1 MVRPVTPMS
10 ERPSTPPAL
19 HLVSGDPPRPRRRT
33 IAVLLDY
40 MNFFGGGYEA
50 DLRRALDER
59 ARLSDADVLFVFG
72 RALEEPRLGSVAH
85 NVVFDLLDGGAVDGV
100 IVVSTLLSGHT
111 GPEGVAEFL
120 STRYRGLPRV
130 SLGIA
135 VPGVP
140 SVVVDNRFGMRA
152 LIEHLIVDHQC
163 RRIAFL
169 GGTLHNPEAEARLS
183 VYRETL
189 EAHGLPF
196 DPALVEPGLFQKRS
210 AIGATRAI
218 LGRVRPDAV
227 VAANDAMALGAIE
240 ALRRHGFRVPY
251 DVPVTGFDDLSVARL
266 ANPPLTTV
274 AQPFDDMA
282 ELAIDLL
289 LEQLD
294 GRPVAAVTHLSTVLT
309 LRQSCGCG
317 VRLSKGAETAPPIAT
332 REAALEDLTRRR
344 GELEPLLVACLGRE
358 RPASAPSAAAL
369 LDALG
374 AELGGETEA
383 FSRTVEAQLERCG
396 DDNESYRGLQ
406 NAISALRGELRRNE
420 TRELSDVWYDA
431 LSLVALANTTAQMQ
445 HRLAVDES
453 YLRLLNASQAFS
465 VAFDA
470 ASLRRMLVK
479 GLPAAGVRTA
489 VVARATNGALDELEP
504 LVCLHEGQPVPVD
517 SARYPG
523 RRLFP
528 PGDHWSDQ
536 RRSYLVFPLAFE
548 SQKLGLA
555 IFDMSEGSSGQHMLR
570 DQLSAALKSIELH
583 EAVLLT
589 TTQHE
594 RSLQER
600 LAAAK
605 RMQSLSVLA
614 GGVAHDLNN
623 ALGPLVGLPDIIQRE
638 LSTLMTPAT
647 RDVRADLES
656 IKAAALRASQTIK
669 DLLTLGRQGH
679 TRKDPLSLNQ
689 VVSSCVHG
697 ELQQQRADGRRVQIE
712 LDLCPEQVVVRA
724 SEAQIARAISNLV
737 HNAIEAIPSN
747 GRVRI
752 KTSAASLVHPMP
764 GYEQIDPGDYA
775 VVTIADDGSGIS
787 PQELGRIFEPFFSTK
802 RAGDRSGTGLGLA
815 IVHGV
820 VKEHDGFV
828 DVASSPGE
836 GTTFTLYFPR
846 TRELPRVSERPEPP
860 RRGRARILIV
870 DDDPVQLRTGKR
882 ILSHLGYA
890 VETQS
895 RGTAAYQLFVDAK
908 AQGTS
913 PFELV
918 ILDMSLNEERDG
930 LELFERIQE
939 LYPEQRAIVASG
951 HALNERVE
959 HAMARGLAWLAK
971 PYTADA
977 LARTVQAA
985 LAGDAQAS
993 GF

>member
-1 MVRPVTPMS
+1 MS
-10 ERPSTPPAL
+10 QRPSTPPAL
-19 HLVSGDPPRPRRRT
+19 HLVSGEPARPRRKT
-33 IAVLLDY
+33 VAVLLDY

-50 DLRRALDER
+50 DLRQALDER
-59 ARLSDADVLFVFG
+59 ARHFDLDMLFVFG
-72 RALEEPRLGSVAH
+72 RALDEPRQGSVAH

-100 IVVSTLLSGHT
+100 IVASTLLSGHT
-111 GPEGVAEFL
+111 GPDGVIEFL
-120 STRYRGLPRV
+120 STRYRSIPRV
-130 SLGIA
+130 SLGMP

-140 SVVVDNRFGMRA
+140 SVVVDNRFGMKVLIDH
-152 LIEHLIVDHQC
+152 LIEAHDC
-163 RRIAFL
+163 RRIAFIA
-169 GGTLHNPEAEARLS
+169 GTPKNPEAEERLA

-189 EAHGLPF
+189 EAHGLPY
-196 DPALVEPGLFQKRS
+196 DPALVEPGLFAKRS

-218 LGRVRPDAV
+218 LGRARPDAV

-251 DVPVTGFDDLSVARL
+251 EIPVTGFDDLSVARL

-274 AQPFDDMA
+274 AQPFDRMA
-282 ELAIDLL
+282 GLAIDLL
-289 LEQLD
+289 MDQFA
-294 GRPVAAVTHLSTVLT
+294 GKPVAAVTHLPTVLT
-309 LRQSCGCG
+309 VRQSCGCG
-317 VRLSKGAETAPPIAT
+317 VRLSKRESADVRAPT
-332 REAALEDLTRRR
+332 QHAALEDLTRRR
-344 GELEPLLVACLGRE
+344 VELESLLAACLGHE
-358 RPASAPSAAAL
+358 RPASEASAAEL

-374 AELGGETEA
+374 AELGGEVEA
-383 FSRTVEAQLERCG
+383 FSRTIEAQLERYG

-420 TRELSDVWYDA
+420 TRELADLWYNA

-445 HRLAVDES
+445 HRLAVDET

-489 VVARATNGALDELEP
+489 VVARACNGSLSELEP
-504 LVCLHEGQPVPVD
+504 LVCLHEGLPVQVED
-517 SARYPG
+517 ERYPG
-523 RRLFP
+523 NAIFP
-528 PGDHWSDQ
+528 PGGHWNDQ
-536 RRSYLVFPLAFE
+536 RRSFLVFPLAFE
-548 SQKLGLA
+548 SQRLGLA
-555 IFDMSEGSSGQHMLR
+555 IFDMSEGSSGQHVLR

-600 LAAAK
+600 LAASK

-638 LSTLMTPAT
+638 LSTSATPAA
-647 RDVRADLES
+647 RDVSADLES

-689 VVSSCVHG
+689 VVSSCVNG
-697 ELQQQRADGRRVQIE
+697 ELQRKRGADGPRVQIE
-712 LDLCPEQVVVRA
+712 LELCPDQVVIRA

-737 HNAIEAIPSN
+737 HNAIDAIRRD
-747 GRVRI
+747 GRVRV
-752 KTSAASLVHPMP
+752 KTSVVQLAQAMP
-764 GYEQIDPGDYA
+764 GYEQIEAGDYA
-775 VVTIADDGSGIS
+775 AVTISDDGSGIS

-820 VKEHDGFV
+820 VKEHEGFV
-828 DVASSPGE
+828 DVTSAPGE

-846 TRELPRVSERPEPP
+846 TPEQPLISELPEAP
-860 RRGRARILIV
+860 RRGRARVLIV

-882 ILSHLGYA
+882 ILTHMGYE

-895 RGTAAYQLFVDAK
+895 RGGAAYQSFAEAK
-908 AQGTS
+908 ARGAS
-913 PFELV
+913 PFDLV
-918 ILDMSLNEERDG
+918 ILDMSLNEEHDG
-930 LELFERIQE
+930 LEIFERIRA
-939 LYPEQRAIVASG
+939 LFPEQRAIVASG

-959 HAMARGLAWLAK
+959 RAMAQGLAWLAK

-985 LAGDAQAS
+985 LAESAQAA